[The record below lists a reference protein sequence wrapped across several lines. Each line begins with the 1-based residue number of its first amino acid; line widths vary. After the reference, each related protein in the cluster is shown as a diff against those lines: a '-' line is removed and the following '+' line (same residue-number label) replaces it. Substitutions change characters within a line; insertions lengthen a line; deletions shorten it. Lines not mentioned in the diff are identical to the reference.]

1 MKRKAFL
8 IDITECVGCGS
19 CYEACKEQNHLP
31 QTSDDPLKDSLSDKT
46 YTIVEQRGDYFVRR
60 MCQHC
65 EDPTC
70 VSVCPVGA
78 FTKTEVGA
86 VLYDESKCLGC
97 RYCMQA
103 CPFQIPRYEWG
114 SLKPRVQK
122 CIMCYDRV
130 KNGELPACA
139 EACPTGATLFGDRDE
154 MIAIAK
160 QRLAENPDKYYQH
173 IYGLEEVGGTSVLY
187 LSPVPFEEL
196 GFNTKLLKTA
206 LPNFTHEALAKIPTL
221 VTVGGVLLTGFYWL
235 TNRKNEIAREK
246 FEEQKNKTYEVK
258 NESDS

>member
-8 IDITECVGCGS
+8 IDITECVGCGA
-19 CYEACKEQNHLP
+19 CYEACKEQNNLP
-31 QTSDDPLKDSLSDKT
+31 QTSDDPLRDTLSDKT
-46 YTIVEQRGDYFVRR
+46 YTIIEQRGDYFVRR

-65 EDPTC
+65 EEPTC

-78 FTKTEVGA
+78 FIQTDFGA
-86 VLYDESKCLGC
+86 VLYDESKCFGC

-154 MIAIAK
+154 MIAFAK

-196 GFNTKLLKTA
+196 GFNVKLLKTP
-206 LPNFTHEALAKIPTL
+206 LPNFTYESLTKIPTL

-235 TNRKNEIAREK
+235 TNRKNEIAREE
-246 FEEQKNKTYEVK
+246 FEEKKKLNLRGE
-258 NESDS
+258 E

>member
-8 IDITECVGCGS
+8 IDITECVGCGA
-19 CYEACKEQNHLP
+19 CYEACKEQNNLP
-31 QTSDDPLKDSLSDKT
+31 QTSDDPLRDSLSDKT
-46 YTIVEQRGDYFVRR
+46 YTIVEQRGDFFVRR

-78 FTKTEVGA
+78 FTKTDVGA

-114 SLKPRVQK
+114 SVKPRVQK

-154 MIAIAK
+154 MIEIAK
-160 QRLAENPDKYYQH
+160 QRLAENPEKYYQH

-187 LSPVPFEEL
+187 ISPVPFEEL

-221 VTVGGVLLTGFYWL
+221 VSVGGVLLTGFYWL

-246 FEEQKNKTYEVK
+246 FEEKKKQNLRGE
-258 NESDS
+258 E

>member
-8 IDITECVGCGS
+8 IDITECVGCGA
-19 CYEACKEQNHLP
+19 CYEACKEQNNLP
-31 QTSDDPLKDSLSDKT
+31 QTSDDPLRDSLSDKT
-46 YTIVEQRGDYFVRR
+46 YTIVEQRGDFFVRR

-114 SLKPRVQK
+114 SVKPRVQK

-154 MIAIAK
+154 MIEIAK

-187 LSPVPFEEL
+187 ISPVPFEEL

-246 FEEQKNKTYEVK
+246 FEEKKKQNLRGE
-258 NESDS
+258 E

>member
-1 MKRKAFL
+1 MKKKAFL
-8 IDITECVGCGS
+8 IDIAECVGCGA
-19 CYEACKEQNHLP
+19 CYEACKEQNNLP
-31 QTSDDPLKDSLSDKT
+31 QTADDPLKDSLSDKT
-46 YTIVEQRGDYFVRR
+46 YTIIEQRGDYFVRR

-78 FTKTEVGA
+78 FTMTELGA

-114 SLKPRVQK
+114 SLTPRIQK
-122 CIMCYDRV
+122 CIMCYKRIV
-130 KNGELPACA
+130 EGNLPACA
-139 EACPTGATLFGDRDE
+139 EACPTGATLFGDRDD
-154 MIAIAK
+154 IIKIAK
-160 QRLAENPDKYYQH
+160 QRLSENPDKYYQD

-187 LSPVPFEEL
+187 ISPVPFEEL

-206 LPNFTHEALAKIPTL
+206 LPNFTHEALSKIPTL
-221 VTVGGVLLTGFYWL
+221 VSVGTVLLTGFYWL
-235 TNRKNEIAREK
+235 TNRKNEIAKEK
-246 FEEQKNKTYEVK
+246 FEQQRKEVK
-258 NESDS
+258 YES

>member
-8 IDITECVGCGS
+8 IDITECVGCGA
-19 CYEACKEQNHLP
+19 CYEACKEQNNLP

-235 TNRKNEIAREK
+235 TNRKNEIAREE
-246 FEEQKNKTYEVK
+246 FEEKKKLNLRGE
-258 NESDS
+258 E

>member
-1 MKRKAFL
+1 MKKKAFL
-8 IDITECVGCGS
+8 IDITECVGCGA
-19 CYEACKEQNHLP
+19 CYEACKEQNQLP
-31 QTSDDPLKDSLSDKT
+31 PTSDDPLKDSLSDKT
-46 YTIVEQRGDYFVRR
+46 FTIVEQRGDYFVRR

-78 FTKTEVGA
+78 FNKTDFGA

-130 KNGELPACA
+130 KDGKLPACA

-154 MIAIAK
+154 MIEIAK
-160 QRLAENPDKYYQH
+160 QRLAENPDKYYNH

-196 GFNTKLLKTA
+196 GFNTNLLKTP

-221 VTVGGVLLTGFYWL
+221 VSVGGVLLTGFYWL
-235 TNRKNEIAREK
+235 TNRKNEIAKETFEAKKKQNLRGEK
-246 FEEQKNKTYEVK
+246 
-258 NESDS
+258 

>member
-1 MKRKAFL
+1 MKKKAFL
-8 IDITECVGCGS
+8 IDITECVGCGA

-46 YTIVEQRGDYFVRR
+46 YSIVEQRGDYFVRR

-78 FTKTEVGA
+78 FTKTDFGA

-130 KNGELPACA
+130 KEGNLPACA

-154 MIAIAK
+154 MIEIAK
-160 QRLAENPDKYYQH
+160 QRLKENPDKYYHH
-173 IYGLEEVGGTSVLY
+173 IYGVDEVGGTSVLY

-196 GFNTKLLKTA
+196 GFNTNLLKTP

-221 VTVGGVLLTGFYWL
+221 VSVGGVLLTGFYWL
-235 TNRKNEIAREK
+235 TNRKNEIAKEK
-246 FEEQKNKTYEVK
+246 FEEKKKQNLRGE
-258 NESDS
+258 E

>member
-8 IDITECVGCGS
+8 IDITECVGCGA
-19 CYEACKEQNHLP
+19 CYEACKEQNNLP
-31 QTSDDPLKDSLSDKT
+31 QTSDDPLRDTLSDKT
-46 YTIVEQRGDYFVRR
+46 YTIIEQRGDYFVRR

-65 EDPTC
+65 EEPTC

-78 FTKTEVGA
+78 FIQTDFGA
-86 VLYDESKCLGC
+86 VLYDESKCFGC

-154 MIAIAK
+154 MITIAGFILH
-160 QRLAENPDKYYQH
+160 LASLIFSFLQ
-173 IYGLEEVGGTSVLY
+173 I
-187 LSPVPFEEL
+187 
-196 GFNTKLLKTA
+196 
-206 LPNFTHEALAKIPTL
+206 LPLQFHSFD
-221 VTVGGVLLTGFYWL
+221 LLTSKIQL
-235 TNRKNEIAREK
+235 ATHH
-246 FEEQKNKTYEVK
+246 QQ
-258 NESDS
+258 

>member
-246 FEEQKNKTYEVK
+246 FEEQKKQNLRGE
-258 NESDS
+258 E

>member
-1 MKRKAFL
+1 MNKKAFL
-8 IDITECVGCGS
+8 IDITECIGCGA
-19 CYEACKEQNHLP
+19 CYEACKEQNNLP
-31 QTSDDPLKDSLSDKT
+31 QTSDDPLRDSLSDKT

-130 KNGELPACA
+130 KDGSLPACA
-139 EACPTGATLFGDRDE
+139 EACPTGATTFGDRDE
-154 MIAIAK
+154 MIALAK
-160 QRLAENPDKYYQH
+160 QKLAENPEKYYNH

-196 GFNTKLLKTA
+196 GFNTKLIKTA
-206 LPNFTHEALAKIPTL
+206 LPNFTHEALSKIPTL
-221 VTVGGVLLTGFYWL
+221 VSVGGVLLTGFYWL

-246 FEEQKNKTYEVK
+246 FEQQNKNRGEK
-258 NESDS
+258 

>member
-1 MKRKAFL
+1 MNKKAFL
-8 IDITECVGCGS
+8 IDITECIGCGA
-19 CYEACKEQNHLP
+19 CYEACKEQNNLP
-31 QTSDDPLKDSLSDKT
+31 QTSDDPLRDSLSDKT

-130 KNGELPACA
+130 KDGNLPACA
-139 EACPTGATLFGDRDE
+139 EACPTGATTFGDRDE
-154 MIAIAK
+154 MIALAK
-160 QRLAENPDKYYQH
+160 QKLAENPEKYYNH

-196 GFNTKLLKTA
+196 GFNTNLIKTA
-206 LPNFTHEALAKIPTL
+206 LPNFTHEALSKIPTL
-221 VTVGGVLLTGFYWL
+221 VSVGGVLLTGFYWL

-246 FEEQKNKTYEVK
+246 FEQQNKNRGEK
-258 NESDS
+258 

>member
-31 QTSDDPLKDSLSDKT
+31 QTSDVPLKDSLSDKT

-246 FEEQKNKTYEVK
+246 FEEQKKQNLRGE
-258 NESDS
+258 E

>member
-1 MKRKAFL
+1 MRRKAFL
-8 IDITECVGCGS
+8 IDISECVGCGA
-19 CYEACKEQNHLP
+19 CYEACKEQNNLP

-46 YTIVEQRGDYFVRR
+46 YTTVEQRGEYFVRR

-86 VLYDESKCLGC
+86 VLYVESKCLGC

-114 SLKPRVQK
+114 SLTPRVQK

-130 KNGELPACA
+130 KEGELPACA
-139 EACPTGATLFGDRDE
+139 EACPTGATIFGDRDE
-154 MIAIAK
+154 MIEIAR
-160 QRLAENPDKYYQH
+160 QRLAENPDKYYQY
-173 IYGLEEVGGTSVLY
+173 IYGFEEVGGTSVLY

-206 LPNFTHEALAKIPTL
+206 LPNFTHEALSKIPTL
-221 VTVGGVLLTGFYWL
+221 VSVGGVLLTGFYWL

-246 FEEQKNKTYEVK
+246 FEEKKKQNLLGE
-258 NESDS
+258 E

>member
-31 QTSDDPLKDSLSDKT
+31 QTSDDPIKDSLSDKT

-246 FEEQKNKTYEVK
+246 FEEQKKQNLRGE
-258 NESDS
+258 E

>member
-246 FEEQKNKTYEVK
+246 FEEQKKQHLRGE
-258 NESDS
+258 E

>member
-8 IDITECVGCGS
+8 IDITECVGCGA
-19 CYEACKEQNHLP
+19 CYEACKEQNNLP
-31 QTSDDPLKDSLSDKT
+31 QTSDDPLRDSLSDKT
-46 YTIVEQRGDYFVRR
+46 YTIVEQRGDFFVRR

-78 FTKTEVGA
+78 FTKTDVGA

-114 SLKPRVQK
+114 SVKPRVQK

-154 MIAIAK
+154 MIEIAK
-160 QRLAENPDKYYQH
+160 QRLAENPGKYYQH

-187 LSPVPFEEL
+187 ISPVPFEEL

-246 FEEQKNKTYEVK
+246 FEEKKKQNLRGE
-258 NESDS
+258 E

>member
-8 IDITECVGCGS
+8 IDITECVGCGA
-19 CYEACKEQNHLP
+19 CYEACKEQNNLP
-31 QTSDDPLKDSLSDKT
+31 QTSDDPLRDSLSDKT
-46 YTIVEQRGDYFVRR
+46 YTIVEQRGDFFVRR

-78 FTKTEVGA
+78 FTKTDVGA

-114 SLKPRVQK
+114 SVKPRVQK

-154 MIAIAK
+154 MIEIAK
-160 QRLAENPDKYYQH
+160 QRLAENPEKYYQH

-187 LSPVPFEEL
+187 ISPVPFEEL

-246 FEEQKNKTYEVK
+246 FEEKKKQNLRGE
-258 NESDS
+258 E

>member
-8 IDITECVGCGS
+8 IDITECVGCGA
-19 CYEACKEQNHLP
+19 CYEACKEQNNLP
-31 QTSDDPLKDSLSDKT
+31 QTSDDPLRDSLSDKT
-46 YTIVEQRGDYFVRR
+46 YTIVEQRGDFFVRR

-114 SLKPRVQK
+114 SVKPRVQK

-154 MIAIAK
+154 MIEIAK
-160 QRLAENPDKYYQH
+160 QRLAENPEKYYQH

-187 LSPVPFEEL
+187 ISPVPFEEL

-246 FEEQKNKTYEVK
+246 FEEKKKQNLRGE
-258 NESDS
+258 E

>member
-8 IDITECVGCGS
+8 IDITECVGCGA
-19 CYEACKEQNHLP
+19 CYEACKEQNNLP
-31 QTSDDPLKDSLSDKT
+31 QTSDDPLRDSLSDKT
-46 YTIVEQRGDYFVRR
+46 YTIVEQRGDFFVRR

-78 FTKTEVGA
+78 FTKTDVGA

-114 SLKPRVQK
+114 SVKPRVQK

-154 MIAIAK
+154 MIEIAK

-187 LSPVPFEEL
+187 ISPVPFEEL

-246 FEEQKNKTYEVK
+246 FEEKKKQNLRGE
-258 NESDS
+258 E

>member
-1 MKRKAFL
+1 MNKKAFL
-8 IDITECVGCGS
+8 IDITECIGCGA
-19 CYEACKEQNHLP
+19 CYEACKEQNNLP
-31 QTSDDPLKDSLSDKT
+31 QTSDDPLRDSLSDKT

-130 KNGELPACA
+130 KDGNLPACA
-139 EACPTGATLFGDRDE
+139 EACPTGATTFGDRDE
-154 MIAIAK
+154 MIALAK
-160 QRLAENPDKYYQH
+160 QKLAENPEKYYNH

-196 GFNTKLLKTA
+196 GFNTKLIKTA
-206 LPNFTHEALAKIPTL
+206 LPNFTHEALSKIPTL
-221 VTVGGVLLTGFYWL
+221 VSVGGVLLTGFYWL

-246 FEEQKNKTYEVK
+246 FEQQNKNRGEK
-258 NESDS
+258 

>member
-1 MKRKAFL
+1 MNKKAFL
-8 IDITECVGCGS
+8 IDITECIGCGA
-19 CYEACKEQNHLP
+19 CYEACKEQNNLP
-31 QTSDDPLKDSLSDKT
+31 QTSDDPLRDSLSDKT

-70 VSVCPVGA
+70 VSACPVGA

-130 KNGELPACA
+130 KDGNLPACA
-139 EACPTGATLFGDRDE
+139 EACPTGATTFGDRDE
-154 MIAIAK
+154 MIALAK
-160 QRLAENPDKYYQH
+160 QKLAENPEKYYNH

-196 GFNTKLLKTA
+196 GFNTKLIKTA
-206 LPNFTHEALAKIPTL
+206 LPNFTHEALSKIPTL
-221 VTVGGVLLTGFYWL
+221 VSVGGVLLTGFYWL

-246 FEEQKNKTYEVK
+246 FEQQNKNRGEK
-258 NESDS
+258 

>member
-19 CYEACKEQNHLP
+19 CYEACKEQNNLP
-31 QTSDDPLKDSLSDKT
+31 QTSDDPLRDTLSDKT
-46 YTIVEQRGDYFVRR
+46 YTIIEQRGDYFVRR

-65 EDPTC
+65 EEPTC

-78 FTKTEVGA
+78 FIQTDFGA
-86 VLYDESKCLGC
+86 VLYDESKCFGC

-258 NESDS
+258 NESDN

>member
-258 NESDS
+258 NESDN

>member
-1 MKRKAFL
+1 MTQKAFL
-8 IDITECVGCGS
+8 IDITECMGCGA
-19 CYEACKEQNHLP
+19 CYEACKEQNNLP
-31 QTSDDPLKDSLSDKT
+31 QTSDDPLRDSLSDKT
-46 YTIVEQRGDYFVRR
+46 YTIVEKRGDYFVRR

-65 EDPTC
+65 ESPTC

-78 FTKTEVGA
+78 FIKTETGA

-103 CPFQIPRYEWG
+103 CPFQIPRYEWK
-114 SLKPRVQK
+114 SLNPRVQK

-130 KNGELPACA
+130 KEGNLPACA
-139 EACPTGATLFGDRDE
+139 EACPTGATTFGDRYE
-154 MIAIAK
+154 IIELAK
-160 QRLAENPDKYYQH
+160 QKLAENPDKYFNH

-196 GFNTKLLKTA
+196 GFRTDLIKTQ

-246 FEEQKNKTYEVK
+246 FLQNKTEIK
-258 NESDS
+258 ERGEE

>member
-1 MKRKAFL
+1 MKKKAFL
-8 IDITECVGCGS
+8 IDITECVGCGA

-78 FTKTEVGA
+78 FTKTEIGA
-86 VLYDESKCLGC
+86 VIYDESKCLGC

-130 KNGELPACA
+130 KEGNIPACA
-139 EACPTGATLFGDRDE
+139 EACPTGATLFGDRNE
-154 MIAIAK
+154 MIEIAK
-160 QRLAENPDKYYQH
+160 QRLAEHPDKYYKY
-173 IYGLEEVGGTSVLY
+173 IYGLEEAGGTSVLY

-196 GFNTKLLKTA
+196 GFNTNLLKTP

-235 TNRKNEIAREK
+235 TNRKNEIAKEK
-246 FEEQKNKTYEVK
+246 FEEKKKQNLRGE
-258 NESDS
+258 E

>member
-8 IDITECVGCGS
+8 IDITECVGCGA
-19 CYEACKEQNHLP
+19 CYEACKEQNNLP
-31 QTSDDPLKDSLSDKT
+31 QTSDDPLRDSLSDKT
-46 YTIVEQRGDYFVRR
+46 YTIVEQRGDFFVRR

-78 FTKTEVGA
+78 FTKTDVGA

-114 SLKPRVQK
+114 SVKPRVQK

-154 MIAIAK
+154 MIEIAK
-160 QRLAENPDKYYQH
+160 QRLADNPDKYYQH

-246 FEEQKNKTYEVK
+246 FEEKKKQNLRGE
-258 NESDS
+258 E

>member
-1 MKRKAFL
+1 MNKKAFL
-8 IDITECVGCGS
+8 IDITECVGCGA
-19 CYEACKEQNHLP
+19 CYEACKEENHLP
-31 QTSDDPLKDSLSDKT
+31 QTSDDPLKDTLSDKT
-46 YTIVEQRGDYFVRR
+46 FTIVEQRGDYFVRK

-78 FTKTEVGA
+78 FTKTEIGA
-86 VLYDESKCLGC
+86 VLYDETKCLGC

-114 SLKPRVQK
+114 SLTPRVQK
-122 CIMCYDRV
+122 CIMCYHRV
-130 KNGELPACA
+130 KEGNLPACA
-139 EACPTGATLFGDRDE
+139 EACPTGATTFGDRDE
-154 MIAIAK
+154 MIDLAK
-160 QRLAENPDKYYQH
+160 QKISENPEKYYNH

-196 GFNTKLLKTA
+196 KFNTKLLKTP
-206 LPNFTHEALAKIPTL
+206 LPNFTNEALSKIPTL

-246 FEEQKNKTYEVK
+246 FENQKNQRGE
-258 NESDS
+258 E

>member
-1 MKRKAFL
+1 MNKKAFL
-8 IDITECVGCGS
+8 IDITECVGCGA
-19 CYEACKEQNHLP
+19 CYEACKEQNNLP
-31 QTSDDPLKDSLSDKT
+31 ETSDDPLKDSLSDKT
-46 YTIVEQRGDYFVRR
+46 YTIVEQRGDYFVRN
-60 MCQHC
+60 MCKHC
-65 EDPTC
+65 EYPTC

-78 FTKTEVGA
+78 FTKTEIGA
-86 VLYDESKCLGC
+86 VIYDESKCLGC

-130 KNGELPACA
+130 KEGNLPACA

-154 MIAIAK
+154 MIALAK
-160 QRLAENPDKYYQH
+160 QKIAEEPEKYYSH

-196 GFNTKLLKTA
+196 GFNTKLPATA
-206 LPNFTHEALAKIPTL
+206 LPNFTHEALSKIPTL

-235 TNRKNEIAREK
+235 TNRKNEIAKEK
-246 FEEQKNKTYEVK
+246 YSSQQKQRGEE
-258 NESDS
+258 

>member
-1 MKRKAFL
+1 MKKKAFL
-8 IDITECVGCGS
+8 IDIIECVGCGA
-19 CYEACKEQNHLP
+19 CYEACKKQNNLP
-31 QTSDDPLKDSLSDKT
+31 QTSDDPLRDSLSDKT
-46 YTIVEQRGDYFVRR
+46 YTIVEERGNYFVRR
-60 MCQHC
+60 MCHHC
-65 EDPTC
+65 ESPTC

-78 FTKTEVGA
+78 FTKTETGA

-114 SLKPRVQK
+114 SLNPRVQK

-130 KNGELPACA
+130 KEGNLPACA
-139 EACPTGATLFGDRDE
+139 EACPIGATTFGNRDE
-154 MIAIAK
+154 IIALAK
-160 QRLAENPDKYYQH
+160 QKLTENPDKYYNH

-196 GFNTKLLKTA
+196 GFRTDLIKTA

-235 TNRKNEIAREK
+235 TNRKNNIAREK
-246 FEEQKNKTYEVK
+246 FLQNKTEIK
-258 NESDS
+258 ERGEE

>member
-206 LPNFTHEALAKIPTL
+206 FPNFTHEALAKIPTL

-246 FEEQKNKTYEVK
+246 FEEQKKQNLRGE
-258 NESDS
+258 E